1 MATGRLQRIMLGL
14 AALGFGIAA
23 YLTYV
28 HYRGIKVACLAGG
41 GGCEQVQASTYS
53 KLAGIPVATI
63 GLVGYTVILI
73 TLVVPGERA
82 RLATAGATIV
92 GWAFSAY
99 LTYRELFTIHA
110 ICQWCVAS
118 AVIMTALVVL
128 AIIRYLRGEAESQA
142 ESPAGA
148 GLSRSG

>member
-1 MATGRLQRIMLGL
+1 VTDARLRRAMLVL

-41 GGCEQVQASTYS
+41 GGCETVQASTYS
-53 KLAGIPVATI
+53 KLAGVPVATI
-63 GLVGYTVILI
+63 GLVGYAFILA
-73 TLVVPGERA
+73 TLFARGEAA
-82 RLATAGATIV
+82 RLATAAATII
-92 GWAFSAY
+92 GWGFSAY

-118 AVIMTALVVL
+118 AVIMTALLAL
-128 AIIRYLRGEAESQA
+128 AIARYLAGEPRAERG
-142 ESPAGA
+142 P
-148 GLSRSG
+148 

>member
-1 MATGRLQRIMLGL
+1 MNGSADRLRAVMLGL
-14 AALGFGIAA
+14 AVLGIGIAA

-53 KLAGIPVATI
+53 KLGGIPVATI
-63 GLVGYTVILI
+63 GLVGYAFILAC
-73 TLVVPGERA
+73 LLARGESA
-82 RLATAGATIV
+82 RLATAGAAIV

-99 LTYRELFTIHA
+99 LTYREIFTIHA

-118 AVIMTALVVL
+118 AAIMTLLVIL
-128 AIIRYLRGEAESQA
+128 AIARYLRGTNDGVS
-142 ESPAGA
+142 
-148 GLSRSG
+148 